1 MNERTATVEYLD
13 EDYGFWCRLEIT
25 AEFDPADLADMVG
38 SPKEVCCLDSHI
50 HLAHGDPIQ
59 CVPNEDETRSD
70 YGMRIWKNAT
80 KSWQANV
87 KESWVMKV
95 LEENAK
101 RESDA
106 EYYAQTAGHD
116 RT

>member
-1 MNERTATVEYLD
+1 MNVATATVEYLD

-25 AEFDPADLADMVG
+25 AEFDPDDLASMVG
-38 SPKEVCCLDSHI
+38 SPSEVCCLDSHI

-80 KSWQANV
+80 PNWRESV

-95 LEENAK
+95 IEEREERRENAG
-101 RESDA
+101 
-106 EYYAQTAGHD
+106 YYAQTAGHD
-116 RT
+116 RI